1 MNHDSGRM
9 PRRSPAQDAHLGGKN
24 LPGLRQSHRNFS
36 IDTEVACEHCGFIA
50 YNDALSCAQWCQYAE
65 KCLGPDLYQK
75 IQAQSNARKKHGG
88 EKT

>member
-1 MNHDSGRM
+1 MILEGCPGAARLKTPSWEEKICPVCG
-9 PRRSPAQDAHLGGKN
+9 N
-24 LPGLRQSHRNFS
+24 LIEIFS

-75 IQAQSNARKKHGG
+75 IQAQSNVRKKHGG